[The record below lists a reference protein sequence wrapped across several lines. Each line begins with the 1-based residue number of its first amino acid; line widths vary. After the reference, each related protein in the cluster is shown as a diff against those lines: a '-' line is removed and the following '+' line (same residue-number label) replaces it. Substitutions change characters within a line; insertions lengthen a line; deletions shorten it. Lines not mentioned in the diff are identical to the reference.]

1 MSVALGEPEFDPEE
15 FKRWTPAAQ
24 ERALEMLH
32 SIKNP
37 PKVWYCTRGRSCDGK
52 PHDGVDYPHA
62 RSDQWPPVG
71 SWRYWLCLSG
81 RGSGKTR
88 LGAEWVRKM
97 SEHAGAIAM
106 VGRTGPDVRNTM
118 VEGDSGLIKVCEAA
132 NVSYTWEPSRSLFTF
147 ANGCQVFGF
156 SAEKP
161 DRLRGPQ
168 YSLAWLDE
176 PAHMASI
183 EEVWTNL
190 MMGLRIKITG
200 GTKVLVTSTP
210 KPIPWLK
217 KMVEKKRT
225 VIARVSTYAN
235 IDNLDD
241 DFRDELLETYEGTR
255 IGRQELHGEILGDV
269 EGALWNWELL
279 EKCRFQVE
287 GTIEQFATT
296 MDRIVVAVDPAGTSR
311 RKSDETGIIVLGK
324 RDGIIYILADASGRY
339 TPQRWANRVME
350 LHDHWGADCIVVENN
365 YGGEMVKSTLTNV
378 SAFPRIREVNST
390 RGKLIRAEPVFS
402 LYEQIKV
409 KHVGA
414 LTDFEGQLTEWVPG
428 QGDSPDRLDAMVH
441 GVHELMDHARPA
453 TIQRA
458 SGLLVPNRAV
468 RKSRHQ
474 NVGTITAPAR
484 LSRPQVRSWS

>member
-52 PHDGVDYPHA
+52 PHDGVEYPHA
-62 RSDQWPPVG
+62 RADQWPPVG

-279 EKCRFQVE
+279 EQCRFQIE
-287 GTIEQFATT
+287 GTIEQFAAT

-339 TPQRWANRVME
+339 TPQRWASRVMD

-409 KHVGA
+409 KHVGS

-428 QGDSPDRLDAMVH
+428 KGDSPDRLDAMVH

-458 SGLLVPNRAV
+458 SGLIVPNRGV
-468 RKSRHQ
+468 SRSRHQ

-484 LSRPQVRSWS
+484 LTRPTVRSWS